1 MINSLVNFYI
11 NHNIESIIG
20 FILIILIIFFGFK
33 IRRLKNKNIPDNIN
47 LRNKTIYLQNK
58 SIIKWFSI
66 PIIILLLFLFY
77 VINAIFSN

>member
-47 LRNKTIYLQNK
+47 LKNKTIYLQNK